1 MNTKNNQ
8 RSRETDDR
16 IVRTVFTILT
26 EENKPLSKITVSEVC
41 KRSGINRSTFY
52 AHYMDIYDIA
62 EKVDKAMAEGVAR
75 HVLNRLEKEQ
85 RVDACFI
92 ALFEYISENREFYSL
107 YFSKL
112 NRSGVIGVAWE
123 LLQNKTDSLNYADF
137 GLKSAEELVY
147 QGEFFMYGLTA
158 MLRHWVLGGCAESPD
173 EMLGILVRQY
183 SNVSQKV
190 LAMNGHAGKTEI

>member
-16 IVRTVFTILT
+16 IQKTLFAILT
-26 EENKPLSKITVSEVC
+26 EENKPLDKITVSEVC
-41 KRSGINRSTFY
+41 KKAEINRSTFY

-62 EKVDKAMAEGVAR
+62 EKVDRAMAEGVTE
-75 HVLNRLEKEQ
+75 HVLSRLESEQ

-92 ALFEYISENREFYSL
+92 ALFEYIRENREFYSL
-107 YFSKL
+107 YFSKF

-123 LLQNKTDSLNYADF
+123 MLQSKTESLNYADF

-158 MLRHWVLGGCAESPD
+158 MLRRWVLGGCVESPD
-173 EMLGILVRQY
+173 EMLGILIRQY
-183 SNVSQKV
+183 SHVSPKV
-190 LAMNGHAGKTEI
+190 MALGE